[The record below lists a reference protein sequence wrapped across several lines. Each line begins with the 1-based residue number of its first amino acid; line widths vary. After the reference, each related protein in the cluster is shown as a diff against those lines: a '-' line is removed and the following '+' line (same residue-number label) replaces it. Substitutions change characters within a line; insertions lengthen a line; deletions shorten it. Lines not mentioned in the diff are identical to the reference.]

1 MKIFK
6 KLSITFI
13 NASISASMLGLA
25 TPVHASTSNG
35 FPNRPITIVVP
46 YPAGGGSDSVER
58 IVARKLNERL
68 GQPIVV
74 DNVDGASSLID
85 RKSVV
90 MGKSVAVRVDL
101 GGRRHIKKQNH
112 RQHYPKKS
120 RATCKEIMRE

>member
-13 NASISASMLGLA
+13 NASIAASMLGLA

-46 YPAGGGSDSVER
+46 YPAGGGSDSVAR

-74 DNVDGASSLID
+74 ENVEGRSEE
-85 RKSVV
+85 RRV
-90 MGKSVAVRVDL
+90 GKAWVSTCRFRWL
-101 GGRRHIKKQNH
+101 P
-112 RQHYPKKS
+112 YPKKKKRHS
-120 RATCKEIMRE
+120 EIDY